1 MATGS
6 KATRLAERDKAG
18 YLTGQRQ
25 SMPRC
30 DSCCHSKKPSPTVR
44 QTQYDLRCERHI
56 VGVKTHG
63 VCVFWN
69 PEQPPAVTVPAQ
81 LQINQTGSWR
91 SALDFDLAA
100 APPEFL
106 ETADQ
111 LARMA
116 GSKTTMRVVSC
127 RRTDSGSTM
136 PTGNVLKRWDRE
148 SGWVDSTP
156 PKS

>member
-1 MATGS
+1 MSKDQRALLSGMSQKMRSMA
-6 KATRLAERDKAG
+6 AEMREFTESRT
-18 YLTGQRQ
+18 L
-25 SMPRC
+25 
-30 DSCCHSKKPSPTVR
+30 PSPQV
-44 QTQYDLRCERHI
+44 
-56 VGVKTHG
+56 
-63 VCVFWN
+63 N
-69 PEQPPAVTVPAQ
+69 APAPASLPAQ